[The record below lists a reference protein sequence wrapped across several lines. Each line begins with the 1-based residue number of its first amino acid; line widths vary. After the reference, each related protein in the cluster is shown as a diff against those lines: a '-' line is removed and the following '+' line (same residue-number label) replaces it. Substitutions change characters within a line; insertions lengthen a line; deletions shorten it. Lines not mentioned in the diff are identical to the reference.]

1 MITAHKNNHIKRIP
15 ADKKLNIALDAA
27 NKAFDADDEDV
38 LFYIPV
44 TKSFIQQAVVSLRL
58 ICESSYRN
66 IMFYV
71 ATMYNYHVSLGTV
84 FNILDEAADK
94 APPINQSYDLS
105 LIKDSASDELFHW
118 GSPVLATVDI
128 HSRFCA
134 LLVKEDC
141 RDYETWGV
149 HQPAIISCPSKQS
162 GQSVMPQDM
171 SSIALR
177 AMRHHASWSHCSV
190 CNMKK

>member
-15 ADKKLNIALDAA
+15 ADKKLNIALDAIRRQETVVDISKRYDCSRANVYQQQDKALAAA
-27 NKAFDADDEDV
+27 NKAFEAHDEDV

-44 TKSFIQQAVVSLRL
+44 TKSFIEQAVVSLRL

-71 ATMYNYHVSLGTV
+71 ATMYNYHVSPGTV

-105 LIKDSASDELFHW
+105 LIKDSASDELF
-118 GSPVLATVDI
+118 
-128 HSRFCA
+128 
-134 LLVKEDC
+134 
-141 RDYETWGV
+141 
-149 HQPAIISCPSKQS
+149 Q
-162 GQSVMPQDM
+162 
-171 SSIALR
+171 
-177 AMRHHASWSHCSV
+177 
-190 CNMKK
+190 